1 MASLRAAS
9 STQSAPLASFDEGE
23 WIARIRDGDHA
34 AFEAFV
40 RHYSDRLCAFV
51 HNIVLDVEVT
61 KELVQ
66 DVFLWVWRHREE
78 WVVRSGLTSYVYRA
92 ARNRALSHLRRN
104 GRELRWQEE
113 LARGDAP
120 TARADRDRSD
130 DGTNEADL
138 SAAIDRAIDSLP
150 PRCRE
155 VFTLNRQHRLT
166 YREIAD
172 TLEISPKTVEVHM
185 ARALVAMRRHLAD
198 WIE

>member
-1 MASLRAAS
+1 MAPLRATS
-9 STQSAPLASFDEGE
+9 PSHSTTLASYDERE
-23 WIARIRDGDHA
+23 WIARIRAGDHA
-34 AFEAFV
+34 AFEKFV

-78 WVVRSGLTSYVYRA
+78 WEVRTGLTSYVYRA

-113 LARGDAP
+113 LARGDGQGEC
-120 TARADRDRSD
+120 ADRARSD
-130 DGTNEADL
+130 DGTNAADL
-138 SAAIDRAIDSLP
+138 SAAIDRAVASLP

-155 VFTLNRQHRLT
+155 VFTLNRQHRLS
-166 YREIAD
+166 YREIAE
-172 TLEISPKTVEVHM
+172 TLEISVKTVEVHM
-185 ARALVAMRRHLAD
+185 ARALVAMRRHLVD